1 MNKKFLIIVACLTLI
16 AISLIA
22 VKQYGANNDSASSE
36 TLPTLNVAVARDSSP
51 STIASEW
58 QWAQASKS
66 APTGKEGDD
75 VEAENG
81 DNLPFTQKSV
91 HDALYA
97 VKIDENGDIVLDND
111 ALLSLDEAL
120 ERIYNRLDAESVLKL
135 QDLIRDALPGK
146 VGEQTAEIV
155 SDYNDFLKAKEQ
167 FSQLHENTVYNDGVQ
182 SAETVERD
190 QSLYSDLQSLREVH
204 LGNDVAQALFR
215 EHDATAEYMFE
226 SMRLGYDDSLS
237 PEAREQRR
245 QEVEARYR
253 EIVPLQEE
261 QVLPSDG
268 QNEPGKNS

>member
-1 MNKKFLIIVACLTLI
+1 MNKKILIAVACITLI
-16 AISLIA
+16 AVSFVI
-22 VKQYGANNDSASSE
+22 VKQNKPDNDVATSE
-36 TLPTLNVAVARDSSP
+36 APQALNVPEENNSSS

-58 QWAQASKS
+58 QWAKVDSSAQAE
-66 APTGKEGDD
+66 KEADDHKAEKGDD
-75 VEAENG
+75 
-81 DNLPFTQKSV
+81 LPFTQKSV

-120 ERIYNRLDAESVLKL
+120 ERIYNKLDAESILKL

-155 SDYNDFLKAKEQ
+155 SNYNEFLKAKEQ
-167 FSQLHENTVYNDGVQ
+167 FSQLHENTVYNGGVQ
-182 SAETVERD
+182 SSETVKRD

-204 LGNDVAQALFR
+204 LGNEVTQALFR
-215 EHDATAEYMFE
+215 EHDATAEFMFE
-226 SMRLGYDDSLS
+226 SMKLGFDDSLS

-261 QVLPSDG
+261 QASPAD
-268 QNEPGKNS
+268 GKNSPENNS